1 MDPQKPRLWKQLGW
15 MAGLWL
21 ASVLALGTLSL
32 IIRTWLK
39 L

>member
-1 MDPQKPRLWKQLGW
+1 MDRQKPTLWKQLGW

-21 ASVLALGTLSL
+21 ASVLALGIVSL
-32 IIRTWLK
+32 IIRTWLR